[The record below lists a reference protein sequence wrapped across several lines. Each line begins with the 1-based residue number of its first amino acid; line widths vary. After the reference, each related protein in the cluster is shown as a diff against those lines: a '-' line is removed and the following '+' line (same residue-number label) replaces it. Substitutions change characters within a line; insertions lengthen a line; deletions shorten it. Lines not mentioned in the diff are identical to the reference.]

1 MIVELQMTCNLDL
14 DVTFIN
20 LAFLAFCRM
29 SVFMKDLDLDLDLKL
44 ALIRNYGPKLFGV
57 DLRIYAY

>member
-29 SVFMKDLDLDLDLKL
+29 SVFMKDLDLDLKL

>member
-1 MIVELQMTCNLDL
+1 MIVELQMMCNLDL

-29 SVFMKDLDLDLDLKL
+29 SVFMKDLDLDLKL